1 MEKAFAAGYDPSLEL
16 AKSHF
21 PKRSGSNGGTVDGD
35 DYDLRWT
42 ELLRRKEQD
51 AVDHIIHGKEHGH
64 YFLLLGPKV
73 SAHFFFFI
81 LTG

>member
-21 PKRSGSNGGTVDGD
+21 SDRSGSNGKAVDSD
-35 DYDLRWT
+35 EYDRHWT
-42 ELLRRKEQD
+42 EHLRRKEQD
-51 AVDHIIHGKEHGH
+51 AVDHIIHGKEYGH

-73 SAHFFFFI
+73 SAHF
-81 LTG
+81 

>member
-21 PKRSGSNGGTVDGD
+21 PDRSESNVDGD

-42 ELLRRKEQD
+42 EHLRRKEQD
-51 AVDHIIHGKEHGH
+51 TVDHIIHGKEFGH
-64 YFLLLGPKV
+64 YFMLLGPKV
-73 SAHFFFFI
+73 SAHF
-81 LTG
+81 

>member
-16 AKSHF
+16 FKSHF
-21 PKRSGSNGGTVDGD
+21 PERSGSNGVIVDGD
-35 DYDLRWT
+35 GHDLPWT

-51 AVDHIIHGKEHGH
+51 AVDHIVHGKEYGH

-73 SAHFFFFI
+73 SAHFYYSSLQI
-81 LTG
+81 